1 MTIFHTA
8 ISGNLTNDPVIKMDR
23 NNKEY
28 ATFTVA
34 LKAGGKESSGE
45 DLATFINCILFG
57 TKAIH
62 LKEYAKKGTQIYAS
76 GRMKQN
82 NFYAT
87 AYTKSGEKVTV
98 WTKDFELKVDS
109 FELGMRSLYKTNDSE
124 KEEVEEVKENTVQ
137 PQTNTANTQQQ
148 VQPVQQQQQA
158 TVQQQPANT
167 GLTADQ
173 VVMMMQSGALSAEQG
188 MVLLQGL
195 NGQAQQQPQQ
205 SQQAFVPQQQQAQ
218 TNQSIENVFDN
229 TASFSQT
236 ENNAVANMFNQS
248 NQHPIKNSDNDDMD
262 YDLTGFQ

>member
-148 VQPVQQQQQA
+148 
-158 TVQQQPANT
+158 PANT